1 MESNKVVYIHRK
13 KTDNSI
19 FYVGMGNLKR
29 AYSKQRSKW
38 WKRVVDKYGYTIEIY
53 KDGLTRDEACNLEI
67 QLISEYG
74 RIDLNNG
81 QLINKTKGGITIEGM
96 SNEIIEQKKKKLKS
110 IVRTEE
116 WRNKIS
122 LSHKGK
128 IKSKEHIENIR
139 KAMTGRKLPEKTKEK
154 MRISNKSKII
164 SSIPI
169 LCYDYNI
176 IEYIMEF
183 PSVREAARQ
192 LDCLET
198 SISNNL
204 NGRSKKVKSK
214 KLNKNLKFKYKC
226 H

>member
-169 LCYDYNI
+169 LCYDYNM
-176 IEYIMEF
+176 IEYIIEF